1 MYKYIKMRGLHSRE
15 ITSLPKSKNVMN
27 IEHHFNHSPK
37 KTTCSSEDLFAY
49 NESLQHAITL
59 PPHQNF
65 AHTDSSP
72 FLTTEIF
79 TCSKEINAFK
89 R

>member
-1 MYKYIKMRGLHSRE
+1 MKGLNLRE
-15 ITSLPKSKNVMN
+15 ITSLSMTKSVMN
-27 IEHHFNHSPK
+27 MEHHFNYCPK
-37 KTTCSSEDLFAY
+37 KPHAHHKTQLHTMKVY
-49 NESLQHAITL
+49 NTQSACLPTKILLTAIL
-59 PPHQNF
+59 LL
-65 AHTDSSP
+65 